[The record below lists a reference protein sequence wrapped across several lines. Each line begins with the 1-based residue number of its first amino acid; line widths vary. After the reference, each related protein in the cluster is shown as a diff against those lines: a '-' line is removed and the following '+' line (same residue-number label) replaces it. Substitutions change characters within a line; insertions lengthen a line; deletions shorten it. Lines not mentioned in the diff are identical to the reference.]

1 METTKNG
8 NGTGL
13 ARAEPKTQGLALSGS
28 VRIENMADVF
38 RLAQSLSKARGF
50 VPDAYVDKPEA
61 LAAVILTGLELN
73 LGPMQAMREVYLV
86 KGRPSLSATL
96 MLALARRAGVRTRWL
111 ETSATKAT
119 IGVTVPGEAE
129 QTLTFSEA
137 DAKAAGLWGQ
147 GTWKVYPAAMLRA
160 RATSAAMRAFCPD
173 VLGGSVYEAD
183 SGEITEGRPA
193 LEVQAEVVREPEPAP
208 PTKPTRLSAT
218 TTPTELRAWCEE
230 NAAAVRDGG
239 DKALGKVLAHGGTLQ
254 VPVAVVRQWL
264 GVSPMPPREDENGEL
279 DADPPVTQ

>member
-1 METTKNG
+1 MPDEMETTKTTPG
-8 NGTGL
+8 NGT
-13 ARAEPKTQGLALSGS
+13 GLALSGS

-61 LAAVILTGLELN
+61 LAAVILTGLELG
-73 LGPMQAMREVYLV
+73 LGPMQAMREVYIV

-96 MLALARRAGVRTRWL
+96 MLALARRAGVRTRWI
-111 ETSATKAT
+111 ETSSTKAT

-129 QTLTFSEA
+129 QTMTFAEA

-173 VLGGSVYEAD
+173 VMGGIVYEAD
-183 SGEITEGRPA
+183 SGEITDGRPA
-193 LEVQAEVVREPEPAP
+193 IEVQAEVIREAP
-208 PTKPTRLSAT
+208 PPDAPPKRAGVRDAK
-218 TTPTELRAWCEE
+218 TPPDLRAWCEA
-230 NAAAVRDGG
+230 NASVVHDSGAKGLARV
-239 DKALGKVLAHGGTLQ
+239 VAHGATMG
-254 VPVAVVRQWL
+254 VPEPVVRQWL
-264 GVSPMPPREDENGEL
+264 SLEPMPAPVEMEDGSLSE
-279 DADPPVTQ
+279 DPPHD